1 MSFLV
6 PLFISEK
13 SIESLSWDFKAS
25 LWHLYFQKLSVFN
38 FFTFFFTVDLIK
50 KKCCKVAPKARGFYF
65 SRVAH
70 CNTYLPPGNFFF
82 SLFFSSGLEKKNRVQ
97 IPDFCIS
104 RPVLFSGKKMMST
117 YLWKTFS
124 FIFSAKSGR
133 KKKTRPTYLHFK
145 KVLKNDG
152 KKKPSAFGCAPIFGT
167 YFCCFYS
174 EKRKSKVIFPI
185 FLRYVLE
192 LTKIAV

>member
-70 CNTYLPPGNFFF
+70 CNTYLPPGIFFF

-152 KKKPSAFGCAPIFGT
+152 KKKTECLWVRSNFW
-167 YFCCFYS
+167 Y
-174 EKRKSKVIFPI
+174 I
-185 FLRYVLE
+185 FLLF
-192 LTKIAV
+192 LFGKKKK

>member
-38 FFTFFFTVDLIK
+38 LFTFFFTVDLIK

-70 CNTYLPPGNFFF
+70 CNTYLPPGIFFF
-82 SLFFSSGLEKKNRVQ
+82 SLFFSSGLEKKTEFNFQIFVFHVQ
-97 IPDFCIS
+97 FCFPEKRWWVPTS
-104 RPVLFSGKKMMST
+104 EKLLVLFFPPIRAG
-117 YLWKTFS
+117 
-124 FIFSAKSGR
+124 
-133 KKKTRPTYLHFK
+133 KKKTDLPTYISK
-145 KVLKNDG
+145 K
-152 KKKPSAFGCAPIFGT
+152 C
-167 YFCCFYS
+167 
-174 EKRKSKVIFPI
+174 
-185 FLRYVLE
+185 
-192 LTKIAV
+192 